1 MKNSTLTAIMNY
13 LNGATITN
21 LDEVREE
28 LAAEIAHRTAK
39 ASANRELYT
48 TMHDIVMGV
57 LADAEEP
64 MTVSDIYQ
72 ACADELPEGATKSKI
87 QYALRALWADEVTK
101 HDNGKNPF
109 TYSKA

>member
-13 LNGATITN
+13 LNGETITN
-21 LDEVREE
+21 LDEIRDE
-28 LAAEIAHRTAK
+28 LAIEIAHRSAK
-39 ASANRELYT
+39 AIANRELYAA
-48 TMHDIVMGV
+48 MHDIVMDI
-57 LADAEEP
+57 LAKADAP
-64 MTVSDIYQ
+64 MTVHEIYTTGM
-72 ACADELPEGATKSKI
+72 DELPEGATKSKI